1 MSINKNEIEKSFE
14 GFSSD
19 IIQKT
24 NLFFKSFKELTKENL
39 DNYLDCLG
47 LLDIWNSE
55 EEKLFLWN
63 TFYKYNING
72 KIIESSVLKGMK
84 EILSKDEIKESFNSF
99 KDKNQN
105 YSRDSNINIIRL
117 SFNRVRSTS
126 IMKSS
131 LDKNFD
137 EEEKDDI
144 YDKNLENLKNYID
157 NCDIKKLK
165 QIRNIMILLS
175 YNNFDI
181 HNFCVKLTEINEIF
195 EKYPLLKIP
204 IEDFLKYLSFI
215 SEKHLRLSNK
225 EEEFNINEDSYNLS
239 LKLIENKLKK
249 YEKEGKE
256 NTFNENLNINGS
268 NPNNISDSNISNS
281 NNNLE
286 DNIKNCI
293 QYMINI
299 NEELKF
305 NIKILK
311 DIENSMKKC
320 YQNIINNFKNLLSL
334 KDFESSNENIIKI
347 TDNDDNNDE
356 LKINIE
362 NNISYMNKKY
372 EEIEIF
378 FLEIDNNIIQK
389 EIQIKNLSL
398 IIDRLIEKKINLEN
412 EKKYLLS
419 NKKETEKNINIQFN
433 EADEEISKLSEEK
446 SILKNKISELLEQ
459 IENLKIN
466 NKYNLERIKE
476 LENDL
481 DIKIKEIKDKSNEIY
496 QLKLENKN
504 YKNKYDSLLNE
515 VIQMN
520 NKKENQLK
528 NYENELIQK
537 ALINISKRIQTKDIF
552 KKYINYNIEQLFEEY
567 FKLEEKN
574 NINNINLEEKEKL
587 ILEKN
592 KKIKQLET
600 DLEMYR
606 EKTLLLSQEI
616 KNLQSNKNDNDKN
629 LSINNSIDN
638 INNIN
643 NETSER
649 NTCILEDLLNSK
661 SSNKIE
667 ENKNDKNN
675 FTIFNNDNY
684 FTNDNKEQKDLPIIQ
699 QTNSGNLFAPPCL
712 TNNIENLLINNS
724 VDNEQKL
731 FSNIETPN
739 ENEIKNSIKEVK
751 NIQYKDRPSNP
762 YLYDN
767 NDNDNDRESNP
778 YNKNLFEIN
787 KNENLNINDE
797 SFKNNEQPQQ
807 ENKIQNIINIS
818 QSNNLLNQNVEKYLS
833 LKDME
838 ELILKNYENKL
849 NIPSYDYL
857 HLFTNEKI
865 KEISAKIG
873 EEYKKEDIFS
883 DIIYLLDK
891 YEQLYKNIIFITK
904 KCLYIIEPESYKI
917 KYTFVRSILI
927 RLTLS
932 SINCNIIV
940 LHFITGNDLVFMT
953 LRRPELIS
961 YFINTEKKSIERK
974 YDMQFGYADEFN
986 IKRDG
991 DYYYQKIKNAMNST
1005 TFNFQTAIKL
1015 GYLIKINEGY
1025 IFTQYHEKLVVLT
1038 DFGLFYF
1045 DNPTVA
1051 PKKLISVIGAEINDL
1066 KNKFGENLFC
1076 FEIIT
1081 MNKYKIIF
1089 GTYCKE
1095 EYEDWIQK
1103 LKDIQKK
1110 YENKKV

>member
-39 DNYLDCLG
+39 DNYLDSLG

-55 EEKLFLWN
+55 EEKQFLWN

-433 EADEEISKLSEEK
+433 EADEEINKLSEEK

-574 NINNINLEEKEKL
+574 NINNIHLEEKEKL

-629 LSINNSIDN
+629 ISINNSIDN

-712 TNNIENLLINNS
+712 I
-724 VDNEQKL
+724 
-731 FSNIETPN
+731 
-739 ENEIKNSIKEVK
+739 
-751 NIQYKDRPSNP
+751 
-762 YLYDN
+762 
-767 NDNDNDRESNP
+767 
-778 YNKNLFEIN
+778 
-787 KNENLNINDE
+787 
-797 SFKNNEQPQQ
+797 
-807 ENKIQNIINIS
+807 
-818 QSNNLLNQNVEKYLS
+818 
-833 LKDME
+833 
-838 ELILKNYENKL
+838 ILK
-849 NIPSYDYL
+849 
-857 HLFTNEKI
+857 
-865 KEISAKIG
+865 
-873 EEYKKEDIFS
+873 
-883 DIIYLLDK
+883 IY
-891 YEQLYKNIIFITK
+891 
-904 KCLYIIEPESYKI
+904 
-917 KYTFVRSILI
+917 
-927 RLTLS
+927 
-932 SINCNIIV
+932 
-940 LHFITGNDLVFMT
+940 
-953 LRRPELIS
+953 
-961 YFINTEKKSIERK
+961 
-974 YDMQFGYADEFN
+974 
-986 IKRDG
+986 
-991 DYYYQKIKNAMNST
+991 
-1005 TFNFQTAIKL
+1005 
-1015 GYLIKINEGY
+1015 
-1025 IFTQYHEKLVVLT
+1025 
-1038 DFGLFYF
+1038 
-1045 DNPTVA
+1045 
-1051 PKKLISVIGAEINDL
+1051 
-1066 KNKFGENLFC
+1066 
-1076 FEIIT
+1076 
-1081 MNKYKIIF
+1081 
-1089 GTYCKE
+1089 
-1095 EYEDWIQK
+1095 
-1103 LKDIQKK
+1103 
-1110 YENKKV
+1110 

>member
-72 KIIESSVLKGMK
+72 KIIESSILKGMK

-131 LDKNFD
+131 FDKNFD
-137 EEEKDDI
+137 EGEKDDI
-144 YDKNLENLKNYID
+144 YDKNLENLKNYIE

-225 EEEFNINEDSYNLS
+225 EEEFNINEDSYNIS

-520 NKKENQLK
+520 NKK
-528 NYENELIQK
+528 IV
-537 ALINISKRIQTKDIF
+537 
-552 KKYINYNIEQLFEEY
+552 
-567 FKLEEKN
+567 
-574 NINNINLEEKEKL
+574 NL
-587 ILEKN
+587 
-592 KKIKQLET
+592 
-600 DLEMYR
+600 
-606 EKTLLLSQEI
+606 
-616 KNLQSNKNDNDKN
+616 
-629 LSINNSIDN
+629 
-638 INNIN
+638 N
-643 NETSER
+643 NENKQHR
-649 NTCILEDLLNSK
+649 YNSK
-661 SSNKIE
+661 
-667 ENKNDKNN
+667 
-675 FTIFNNDNY
+675 FRCY
-684 FTNDNKEQKDLPIIQ
+684 
-699 QTNSGNLFAPPCL
+699 
-712 TNNIENLLINNS
+712 
-724 VDNEQKL
+724 
-731 FSNIETPN
+731 
-739 ENEIKNSIKEVK
+739 
-751 NIQYKDRPSNP
+751 
-762 YLYDN
+762 
-767 NDNDNDRESNP
+767 
-778 YNKNLFEIN
+778 
-787 KNENLNINDE
+787 
-797 SFKNNEQPQQ
+797 
-807 ENKIQNIINIS
+807 
-818 QSNNLLNQNVEKYLS
+818 
-833 LKDME
+833 
-838 ELILKNYENKL
+838 
-849 NIPSYDYL
+849 
-857 HLFTNEKI
+857 
-865 KEISAKIG
+865 
-873 EEYKKEDIFS
+873 
-883 DIIYLLDK
+883 
-891 YEQLYKNIIFITK
+891 
-904 KCLYIIEPESYKI
+904 
-917 KYTFVRSILI
+917 
-927 RLTLS
+927 
-932 SINCNIIV
+932 
-940 LHFITGNDLVFMT
+940 
-953 LRRPELIS
+953 
-961 YFINTEKKSIERK
+961 
-974 YDMQFGYADEFN
+974 
-986 IKRDG
+986 
-991 DYYYQKIKNAMNST
+991 
-1005 TFNFQTAIKL
+1005 
-1015 GYLIKINEGY
+1015 
-1025 IFTQYHEKLVVLT
+1025 
-1038 DFGLFYF
+1038 
-1045 DNPTVA
+1045 
-1051 PKKLISVIGAEINDL
+1051 
-1066 KNKFGENLFC
+1066 
-1076 FEIIT
+1076 
-1081 MNKYKIIF
+1081 
-1089 GTYCKE
+1089 
-1095 EYEDWIQK
+1095 
-1103 LKDIQKK
+1103 
-1110 YENKKV
+1110 

>member
-131 LDKNFD
+131 FDKNFD

-144 YDKNLENLKNYID
+144 YDKNLEILKNYID

-537 ALINISKRIQTKDIF
+537 ALINISKRIQTKDIY

-629 LSINNSIDN
+629 ISINNNIDN

-684 FTNDNKEQKDLPIIQ
+684 FTNDNKEQKII
-699 QTNSGNLFAPPCL
+699 
-712 TNNIENLLINNS
+712 LLMI
-724 VDNEQKL
+724 
-731 FSNIETPN
+731 
-739 ENEIKNSIKEVK
+739 IKN
-751 NIQYKDRPSNP
+751 
-762 YLYDN
+762 
-767 NDNDNDRESNP
+767 
-778 YNKNLFEIN
+778 
-787 KNENLNINDE
+787 
-797 SFKNNEQPQQ
+797 
-807 ENKIQNIINIS
+807 
-818 QSNNLLNQNVEKYLS
+818 
-833 LKDME
+833 
-838 ELILKNYENKL
+838 
-849 NIPSYDYL
+849 
-857 HLFTNEKI
+857 
-865 KEISAKIG
+865 
-873 EEYKKEDIFS
+873 KK
-883 DIIYLLDK
+883 IYL
-891 YEQLYKNIIFITK
+891 
-904 KCLYIIEPESYKI
+904 
-917 KYTFVRSILI
+917 
-927 RLTLS
+927 
-932 SINCNIIV
+932 
-940 LHFITGNDLVFMT
+940 
-953 LRRPELIS
+953 
-961 YFINTEKKSIERK
+961 
-974 YDMQFGYADEFN
+974 
-986 IKRDG
+986 
-991 DYYYQKIKNAMNST
+991 
-1005 TFNFQTAIKL
+1005 
-1015 GYLIKINEGY
+1015 
-1025 IFTQYHEKLVVLT
+1025 
-1038 DFGLFYF
+1038 
-1045 DNPTVA
+1045 
-1051 PKKLISVIGAEINDL
+1051 
-1066 KNKFGENLFC
+1066 
-1076 FEIIT
+1076 
-1081 MNKYKIIF
+1081 
-1089 GTYCKE
+1089 
-1095 EYEDWIQK
+1095 
-1103 LKDIQKK
+1103 
-1110 YENKKV
+1110 